1 MSATTRPIIFQD
13 DMVRALLESRKT
25 QTRRVVK
32 GEYAVH
38 PDEEYPFYIR
48 PTGNP
53 VWENYRTLGHLI
65 QHHCPYG
72 QPGDLLWVREAW
84 AEVGTVDPGYLTYR
98 ATYPQDLPP
107 GLENV
112 PSDIRQAG
120 YRWSPSIHMP
130 RWASRLTLRLTDV
143 RVERV
148 RDIREGDAE
157 AEGIEPPTAPEAT
170 GATYRG
176 AFLERVRSGQSP
188 LSKHGLDAWVWVLEF
203 EVIHK
208 NVVQAVRDLAP
219 EWVAP

>member
-1 MSATTRPIIFQD
+1 MNTKPIIFQD
-13 DMVRALLESRKT
+13 AMIRALLEGHKT

-32 GEYAVH
+32 PQPKGELSRNPSTCFGRDAAAFKK
-38 PDEEYPFYIR
+38 PTPTSQGLYPVR
-48 PTGNP
+48 
-53 VWENYRTLGHLI
+53 
-65 QHHCPYG
+65 CPYG

-84 AEVGTVDPGYLTYR
+84 NTNTAGARPGFGIAYR
-98 ATYPQDLPP
+98 ADWPDAESIP
-107 GLENV
+107 V
-112 PSDIRQAG
+112 KWR
-120 YRWSPSIHMP
+120 PSIHMP

-148 RDIREGDAE
+148 QDIREGDAE

-176 AFLERVRSGQSP
+176 AFLERVHSGQSP

-219 EWVAP
+219 EGVAP